1 MKKKIKI
8 ALLINPNRK
17 FYAWEI
23 NLINSIKKS
32 NYCEI
37 KAILYEPNFYKN
49 QNYLIKILDFFL
61 KRNIFKSFLHLIIKL
76 IENRFISNLYSKND
90 LFKNIEAIKIY
101 PKRQGYSDYFNK
113 NDVLKIKKLKLDVIL
128 RRDFRVLKGDI
139 LSSAKYG
146 IWSLHHGDNDFIRGI
161 PPGFWETFYNL
172 PITGVTLQKIN
183 EVLDG
188 GHIIE
193 KGYYGTKFFWKHNES
208 FIKEKSVQIV
218 LKNLRN
224 IYNNKNIKFKLSK
237 STSKTKYY
245 SNPKFYHLFFYII
258 KKYPYFIFKKL
269 IRLFIPIN
277 LFFNKWKIC
286 EIKNN
291 NFKNFEKN
299 TNRKIFPSPF
309 YQYWAD
315 PFYFKNGRKEYLF
328 FENYNLLTMRGK
340 ISCAEIF
347 QGNLTNVTDVIKK
360 DYHLSYPNIFRL
372 GKKILMIPETAEK
385 KRVEIWTCV
394 KFPEKWKLFKTIF
407 KNESW
412 VDVNF
417 FKDRKGNKWL
427 FGNKSNDKYFD
438 HNSELYIYK
447 VQDNNFNKLI
457 PHKKNPVIIDSRIA
471 RNAGKIFYNIKG
483 ELIRPSQI
491 NIYERYGYG
500 LNLNKISKLTLN
512 DYQEVKIKKITAN
525 KNSRLSG
532 IHHFDQGNEKIYV
545 DKLFKF

>member
-8 ALLINPNRK
+8 GLLINPNRK
-17 FYAWEI
+17 FYEWEI

-37 KAILYEPNFYKN
+37 KAILYEPNSNKN
-49 QNYLIKILDFFL
+49 ESSLKKFLNVFL
-61 KRNIFKSFLHLIIKL
+61 KKNIFRSFLHFVIKL
-76 IENRFISNLYSKND
+76 VENKFSSNFYTKND
-90 LFKNIEAIKIY
+90 LFKHIRTVKIY
-101 PKRQGYSDYFNK
+101 SKRRGYNDYFNSK
-113 NDVLKIKKLKLDVIL
+113 DVTKIKKLKLDVIL
-128 RRDFRVLKGDI
+128 RRDFRILKGDI
-139 LSSAKYG
+139 LNSAKYG

-183 EVLDG
+183 EILDG
-188 GHIIE
+188 GHVID

-218 LKNLRN
+218 LKNLKK
-224 IYNNKNIKFKLSK
+224 IYNNKNIKFKKSK
-237 STSKTKYY
+237 STLNTKYY
-245 SNPKFYHLFFYII
+245 SNPKLYHLFFYII
-258 KKYPYFIFKKL
+258 KKYPYFILKKF
-269 IRLFIPIN
+269 IRLLFPIN

-286 EIKNN
+286 EIKNSN
-291 NFKNFEKN
+291 LKNFEN
-299 TNRKIFPSPF
+299 NINSKIFASPF

-315 PFYFKNGRKEYLF
+315 PFYFRNGQKDYLF
-328 FENYNLLTMRGK
+328 FENYNLLNMRGK

-347 QGNLTNVTDVIKK
+347 QGNLTNIVDVIKK

-372 GKKILMIPETAEK
+372 GKKIFMIPETAEK

-412 VDVNF
+412 VDINF
-417 FKDRKGNKWL
+417 FKDKKGNKWL
-427 FGNKSNDKYFD
+427 FGNKSNDKYLD

-447 VQDNNFNKLI
+447 VQDNNFNQLV
-457 PHKKNPVIIDSRIA
+457 PHIKNPVIIDSRTA
-471 RNAGKIFYNIKG
+471 RNAGKMFYNDKS

-491 NIYERYGYG
+491 NIFEKYGYG
-500 LNLNKISKLTLN
+500 LSLNKVSKLTIN
-512 DYQEVKIKKITAN
+512 DYQETQIKKITIN

-532 IHHFDQGNEKIYV
+532 THHYAQGNGKIYI